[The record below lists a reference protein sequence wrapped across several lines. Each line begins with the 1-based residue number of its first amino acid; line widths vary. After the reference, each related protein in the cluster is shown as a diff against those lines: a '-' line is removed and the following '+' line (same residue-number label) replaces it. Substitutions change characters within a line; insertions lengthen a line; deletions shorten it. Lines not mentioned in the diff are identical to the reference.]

1 LGRCAKPD
9 WASKYRS
16 PIPTSPNSRAQTALL
31 IGNTFAE
38 GYLAAQA
45 EDAQYCKNVVKDL
58 LAMAKTLGVQ
68 TELLDRNRSLAES
81 AQKKDWPLLRREL
94 EATESDL
101 AAALRQHEDAGLVHL
116 ITLGAWMRS
125 TEIIASI
132 LKETYSE
139 NAALLLRQPVLNQL
153 LKTGFEP
160 LTDKLRSDPLLTH
173 IQPTLTAVAQLLA
186 GPADNTLSLEEVNTL
201 ANTLASILHDITS
214 RQN

>member
-1 LGRCAKPD
+1 MRG
-9 WASKYRS
+9 WACSS
-16 PIPTSPNSRAQTALL
+16 ASRAQTALL